1 MPDGALSWK
10 KMVFPLP
17 DAVDDGMLTSYE
29 SPFVESVANW
39 ADVPA
44 TGMVSTSKH
53 DNGPAKQATYPKP
66 QGRRFADSAS
76 LGG

>member
-10 KMVFPLP
+10 KIVFPLP

-44 TGMVSTSKH
+44 TGTVSASKH
-53 DNGPAKQATYPKP
+53 DNGPTKISTYPKP

-76 LGG
+76 LG